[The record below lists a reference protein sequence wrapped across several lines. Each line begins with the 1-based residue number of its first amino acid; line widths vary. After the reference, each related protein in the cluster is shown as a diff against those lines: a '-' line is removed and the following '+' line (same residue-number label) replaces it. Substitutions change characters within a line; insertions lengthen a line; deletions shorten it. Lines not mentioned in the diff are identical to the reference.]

1 MADALSEIQKR
12 FVAEMGNIYAAY
24 GFKRLNG
31 LIVGMLLTRDE
42 ALSLDEMTELLGR
55 SKGPLSEACR
65 QLASAGLIRKVHGP
79 ENRRDYYASDPDIF
93 LNNYKANMRTVR
105 KNRVVAEQFLSEIRK
120 EHDPSLKAMR
130 AHLKQMHAF
139 YTLMES
145 FYASFSAEW
154 EKHKME

>member
-1 MADALSEIQKR
+1 MAKALSEIQQR

-31 LIVGMLLTRDE
+31 LIVGILLTE
-42 ALSLDEMTELLGR
+42 NEPLSLDDMTQLLGR

-65 QLASAGLIRKVHGP
+65 QLSTAGLIRKVHGP
-79 ENRRDYYASDPDIF
+79 ENRRDYYAVDPDIF

-120 EHDPSLKAMR
+120 EHDPSLKAMQ
-130 AHLKQMHAF
+130 AHLKQMHSF

-145 FYASFSAEW
+145 FYASFSSEW
-154 EKHKME
+154 EKNKI